1 MIENELIL
9 FPSDP
14 SGVPRQKKF
23 FDSYTNENK
32 AIVSSLGWYST
43 EAGTK
48 SLLDLFDGKKVF
60 DNSKPIKLMNY
71 VVNQATVS
79 GDIVLDFFA
88 GSGTTAH
95 AVMAQN
101 AVDGGN
107 RQYILV
113 QFPEPLEPKDNNQ
126 KTAADFCDSISKP
139 RTIAEITKERV
150 RRAADKIRRE
160 NPLFAGDLGFRSFKL
175 AASHIKPLPQR
186 THADIASASVDM
198 FAERL
203 FPGWTVDGLCTE
215 VLLREGFPLTTSYTV
230 VHGWRVYESP
240 DVGFPLLLNFAD
252 PIGSVDALCAHL
264 ADQTGSRGVNKR
276 HGIAVCLDKALST
289 SERLKLAEYV
299 TLKTI

>member
-1 MIENELIL
+1 
-9 FPSDP
+9 
-14 SGVPRQKKF
+14 
-23 FDSYTNENK
+23 
-32 AIVSSLGWYST
+32 
-43 EAGTK
+43 
-48 SLLDLFDGKKVF
+48 
-60 DNSKPIKLMNY
+60 
-71 VVNQATVS
+71 
-79 GDIVLDFFA
+79 
-88 GSGTTAH
+88 
-95 AVMAQN
+95 
-101 AVDGGN
+101 
-107 RQYILV
+107 
-113 QFPEPLEPKDNNQ
+113 
-126 KTAADFCDSISKP
+126 
-139 RTIAEITKERV
+139 
-150 RRAADKIRRE
+150 E